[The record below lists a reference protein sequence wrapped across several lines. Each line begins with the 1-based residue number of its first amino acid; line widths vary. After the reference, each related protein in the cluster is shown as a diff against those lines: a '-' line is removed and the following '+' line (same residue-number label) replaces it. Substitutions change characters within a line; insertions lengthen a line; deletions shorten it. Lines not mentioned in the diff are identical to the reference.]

1 MEFDICTTLSR
12 CSCIQQFEMEQ
23 NKTSEKKKK
32 YTTKHLE
39 NGTKTNT
46 PKTKKDQNKH
56 YENQVKKE
64 HSMKEDKTKPKSNTQ
79 KKNINNIFP

>member
-1 MEFDICTTLSR
+1 MYSTVWNGTKQSLR
-12 CSCIQQFEMEQ
+12 
-23 NKTSEKKKK
+23 KKKK

-39 NGTKTNT
+39 NRTKTNT

-64 HSMKEDKTKPKSNTQ
+64 HSMKEDKTKPKSNTKTKHQ
-79 KKNINNIFP
+79 